1 MGNAQ
6 LPTFFFSLTY
16 YYGTP
21 LLLDMQSVHGVIMHI
36 MHVCISTLSKCHIHI
51 LFHIHIHSNVAFSFI
66 MSSYYHVPLPL
77 PLPVP
82 INTELPL
89 ALTFLSNPISYYF
102 NAAPPYNN
110 VTLGVLLFTPP
121 PHSPRLL
128 LLQRAGGTDPHTF
141 SGFWQIPSGSPKPS
155 DPSMLHALAR
165 IIYEQTGL
173 RLTSVVAMCGAE
185 IEPAGWETAIAQ
197 RMRMQF
203 VVQVAELGPIQP
215 DNSPFGKDF
224 EYGGQGLD
232 VNSLPITLNLAKHRQ
247 HVWSREADLK
257 DFINS
262 GLYPTEMRTQ
272 YRMML
277 EACIF
282 HNRNLEH
289 LDSLNQQSQST
300 GASQGFHI

>member
-1 MGNAQ
+1 
-6 LPTFFFSLTY
+6 
-16 YYGTP
+16 
-21 LLLDMQSVHGVIMHI
+21 
-36 MHVCISTLSKCHIHI
+36 
-51 LFHIHIHSNVAFSFI
+51 
-66 MSSYYHVPLPL
+66 MSSYHVPLPL
-77 PLPVP
+77 PLPLPLP

-110 VTLGVLLFTPP
+110 VTLGALLFTPP

-128 LLQRAGGTDPHTF
+128 LLQRAGSTDPHAF
-141 SGFWQIPSGSPKPS
+141 SDFWQIPCGSPKLS

-173 RLTSVVAMCGAE
+173 RLISVVTMCGAE
-185 IEPAGWETAIAQ
+185 IEPAGWETANAQ

-224 EYGGQGLD
+224 GYGGQGLD
-232 VNSLPITLNLAKHRQ
+232 VNSLPIALNFATHRQ

-257 DFINS
+257 EFINS
-262 GLYPTEMRTQ
+262 GLYPVEKKAQ

-277 EACIF
+277 EAFIF
-282 HNRNLEH
+282 YNRNLAH

-300 GASQGFHI
+300 GSSQGFHI